1 MRTTSF
7 LSKRQL
13 SPRPV
18 LAAFSLTLSS
28 RVSFTFLRS
37 LSRSEARAESSNV
50 VFAQMNQAARAYPFP
65 SCRRQSFFIRFNGSV
80 LFLYPARRTQEFA
93 TWINDEARESD
104 AHMLAPGGPPTRR
117 DLASD
122 TFPPPIFR
130 SRSTPCISPLSV
142 PFGHFHLFPFSPYR
156 RLSLARTHNPVS
168 HCPHLSINA
177 FVRSLI
183 SRVRVPFSLTAQA
196 MRASPPGHRPAKV
209 NVARRPFHPKTV
221 VRPNPKL
228 RLFWVRYQTHELN
241 IAVFS

>member
-1 MRTTSF
+1 M
-7 LSKRQL
+7 LIL
-13 SPRPV
+13 
-18 LAAFSLTLSS
+18 
-28 RVSFTFLRS
+28 FLRAAVS
-37 LSRSEARAESSNV
+37 PSSSV
-50 VFAQMNQAARAYPFP
+50 STDR
-65 SCRRQSFFIRFNGSV
+65 CSFFIPPAAPKNSQLGSMMRLV
-80 LFLYPARRTQEFA
+80 NPTLICSLQVAHPPVATSPRTH
-93 TWINDEARESD
+93 S
-104 AHMLAPGGPPTRR
+104 P
-117 DLASD
+117 
-122 TFPPPIFR
+122 PPPIFR

-196 MRASPPGHRPAKV
+196 TCASPLGHRPAKV